1 MEISSS
7 DETPGARAGM
17 CSIWTIDL
25 AHLLRRFG
33 ADVAMTTTTL
43 GANPQFSSEAFY
55 ADNLPDDERRVQRLF
70 KVRPSPI
77 RRLVCD
83 CACQQ
88 VELH

>member
-1 MEISSS
+1 MELSSS
-7 DETPGARAGM
+7 HQTPAARAGM
-17 CSIWTIDL
+17 YSIWTIDL

-70 KVRPSPI
+70 KVRPSPT
-77 RRLVCD
+77 
-83 CACQQ
+83 
-88 VELH
+88 